1 MSGLGDFTKD
11 IAKQKN
17 REKIKS
23 LKNAQG
29 YKPQGLD
36 GSIEDM
42 TLHQLVSIGTE
53 IENAGLDMSS
63 ILEDPKDIEIYENVV
78 KKINDIESEDIVTNS
93 IILFAFQVPVQII
106 PTGP

>member
-42 TLHQLVSIGTE
+42 TLHQLVSIVHGNRE
-53 IENAGLDMSS
+53 CRIRYVFDS
-63 ILEDPKDIEIYENVV
+63 
-78 KKINDIESEDIVTNS
+78 
-93 IILFAFQVPVQII
+93 
-106 PTGP
+106 